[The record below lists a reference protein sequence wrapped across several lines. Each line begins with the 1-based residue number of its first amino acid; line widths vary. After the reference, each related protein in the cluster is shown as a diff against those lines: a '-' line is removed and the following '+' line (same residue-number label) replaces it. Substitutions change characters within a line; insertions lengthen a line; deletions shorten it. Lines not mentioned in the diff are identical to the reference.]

1 MVTDMKFQTIKKRAM
16 DFSDLT
22 AYVIKILDMYD
33 RDTDHGELTVLD
45 YYGVLVANK
54 VLEEADFEEYEPEL
68 NRMRATVGSIA
79 TILKNSEV
87 KPYPDDSLYNI
98 FARLNI
104 ILDWRLNKKELKQ
117 EIEKFDYLHVGVHDY
132 NARHTVRVFIG
143 DAFGITTCKYLGFID
158 RVYFGSDIDNLI
170 IDTLYKN
177 IGNPASERIP
187 IGDNRV
193 IRSEKR
199 TIENWIW
206 TDSLGDE
213 EGDEEDLANYGMHLV

>member
-1 MVTDMKFQTIKKRAM
+1 M

-22 AYVIKILDMYD
+22 TYASRILDMYEM
-33 RDTDHGELTVLD
+33 DTDHDELTMLG
-45 YYGVLVANK
+45 YYGVLVADK
-54 VLEEADFEEYEPEL
+54 VLKEADFEEYEPEL

-87 KPYPDDSLYNI
+87 QPYSDDSLYNI

-104 ILDWRLNKKELKQ
+104 ILDWRLNQKELKQ
-117 EIEKFDYLHVGVHDY
+117 EIKKFDFLHVGVHDY
-132 NARHTVRVFIG
+132 NARHTVRVFLA
-143 DAFGITTCKYLGFID
+143 DTFGINNCKYIGFID
-158 RVYFGSDIDNLI
+158 QVYFGPDIDSLI

-193 IRSEKR
+193 IRSEEKE
-199 TIENWIW
+199 IKNWVW
-206 TDSLGDE
+206 TDPLE
-213 EGDEEDLANYGMHLV
+213 DEEDEEEDLTNYGRHLV